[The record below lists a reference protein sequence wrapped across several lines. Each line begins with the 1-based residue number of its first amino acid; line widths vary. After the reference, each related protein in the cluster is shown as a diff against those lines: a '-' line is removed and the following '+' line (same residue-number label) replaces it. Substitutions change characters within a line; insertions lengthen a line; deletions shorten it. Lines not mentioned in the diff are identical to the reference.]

1 MEIIDNHVN
10 SKSNQLEQNQPIES
24 NDNQALPNAL
34 DFSRLTHQNW
44 LFINAFLSTGNIKK
58 AYQLAKYTGT
68 EKSAPYQ
75 IFKKLKTYIE
85 QIGDLDVTSRARL
98 QADIKSVLD
107 IPLEERQTL
116 KFKEWLEI
124 RKFTAKISP
133 EATQPKQRI
142 SVLVINRLAEKGT
155 RDVAESSISPLD
167 PTKII
172 DTDPL
177 P

>member
-1 MEIIDNHVN
+1 MPESNEPNQTAISTENQD
-10 SKSNQLEQNQPIES
+10 KSNE
-24 NDNQALPNAL
+24 L

-44 LFINAFLSTGNIKK
+44 LFINAFLATGNVQK
-58 AYQLAKYTGT
+58 AYRLAKYEGI

-116 KFKEWLEI
+116 NLKEWLAV
-124 RKFTAKISP
+124 RKFSASITP
-133 EATQPKQRI
+133 EAAKTRQQI
-142 SVLVINRLAEKGT
+142 SVLVINRSGKGHIVEEKVPSQHNIPAEN
-155 RDVAESSISPLD
+155 
-167 PTKII
+167 II
-172 DTDPL
+172 DIEPII
-177 P
+177 